1 MKDQDSGSTQENTGL
16 DEDPAVRDAS
26 APGSPPKEQDPAEPR
41 FVDWP
46 KD

>member
-1 MKDQDSGSTQENTGL
+1 MQEQEKSSERDVDGL
-16 DEDPAVRDAS
+16 DEGSQDLDKTA
-26 APGSPPKEQDPAEPR
+26 APGQKKEDPAEPR